1 MNRGGSGGSRH
12 YPETGESNAEDD
24 ACTSTYHDGVWVDL
38 RAVVVLVGGLGCVL
52 WCGVVWGVPQWLQKD
67 LVERSRK

>member
-1 MNRGGSGGSRH
+1 MAGRH

-38 RAVVVLVGGLGCVL
+38 MAVVVLVDGLGCVL

-67 LVERSRK
+67 LVERRRK